1 MVFSS
6 SNLRNRLAPR
16 CRLITSLY
24 WRWHKGFDCS
34 SIKVV
39 RELGLERR
47 EPVWSLSTVKKKEMV
62 FVLLRED
69 RTIFTSCYLNII
81 RNCYVN
87 TREQMKAYKQLKT
100 THFIFLENRSLSLL
114 WTGNFFLLTCNA
126 VCYFHSAFAIL
137 FELKFCK
144 RCAKIQDVKNW
155 KSRLQAKFFIEN

>member
-62 FVLLRED
+62 LVLLRED
-69 RTIFTSCYLNII
+69 RAIFTSCYLSII

-87 TREQMKAYKQLKT
+87 TREQMKAYKHWKLSI
-100 THFIFLENRSLSLL
+100 IFLEIEVFHFFNRKKQYFTYWYNKKCVIRFSWVVCFL
-114 WTGNFFLLTCNA
+114 TG
-126 VCYFHSAFAIL
+126 
-137 FELKFCK
+137 
-144 RCAKIQDVKNW
+144 
-155 KSRLQAKFFIEN
+155 RLQYF

>member
-87 TREQMKAYKQLKT
+87 TREQMKAYKHWKLPI
-100 THFIFLENRSLSLL
+100 IFLETEVFHFFNR
-114 WTGNFFLLTCNA
+114 
-126 VCYFHSAFAIL
+126 
-137 FELKFCK
+137 
-144 RCAKIQDVKNW
+144 
-155 KSRLQAKFFIEN
+155 KFFFTYVRRNVVFIARLLYFLNWNFAKDVQKYKM